1 MTSHRRSSES
11 FSIRRATAHDS
22 AAILECLSS
31 AFAPFRE
38 SYSEKGFQD
47 TVLSPETI
55 TTRLREMLVFVAVW
69 EGSVIGTIGCKTVN
83 HHEGHLRGMAVRP
96 EQQGSS
102 VATALLAH
110 AEQELLNAGCSAI
123 TLNTTEPLKRAM
135 RFYEKHGYRATGRVR
150 DFFGMPLF
158 QYRKQIGTKPGSS
171 ITAAE

>member
-1 MTSHRRSSES
+1 MTFHSRSPEC
-11 FSIRRATAHDS
+11 FLIRRATADDS
-22 AAILECLSS
+22 AGILECLSL
-31 AFAPFRE
+31 AFEPFRE
-38 SYSEKGFQD
+38 SYSQKGFLD
-47 TVLSPETI
+47 TVLSPETVTI
-55 TTRLREMLVFVAVW
+55 RLREMVVFVAMC

-123 TLNTTEPLKRAM
+123 TLNTTEPLKQAM
-135 RFYEKHGYRATGRVR
+135 RFYEKHGYRATGRVG

-158 QYRKQIGTKPGSS
+158 EYRKQIDAKPESS
-171 ITAAE
+171 ITVAE